1 MSSASHSSGRNQME
15 SVMAPSP
22 LVSHAPEGCSALSYH
37 PHCSQEENSLLEVVT
52 KNSYT
57 HKIKVV
63 ITSCKFLYI
72 SLVNELCYSIL

>member
-1 MSSASHSSGRNQME
+1 VSSASHSFGRNQTE

-37 PHCSQEENSLLEVVT
+37 PHCSQGENSLLEVVT
-52 KNSYT
+52 VNSCT

-72 SLVNELCYSIL
+72 ILVSGMNFV